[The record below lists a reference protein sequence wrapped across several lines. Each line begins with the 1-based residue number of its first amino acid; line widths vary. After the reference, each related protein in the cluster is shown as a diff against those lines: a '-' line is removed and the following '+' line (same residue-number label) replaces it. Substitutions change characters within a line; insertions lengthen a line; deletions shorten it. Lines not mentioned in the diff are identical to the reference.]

1 MLPSVPFPFHFNEI
15 NFRTA
20 TTRIIRSKG
29 SIKPESLT
37 QVLDEAPIIRNIDR
51 SSRREESTS
60 TVYTQRRVQSSS
72 WPGQLGVARRSIP
85 SPPKHEHFSTNT
97 SIYHQPWWR
106 PDVSCHR
113 FNGAPLELSVP
124 ASVERVVL
132 FDRSITK
139 LLRKGCAVR
148 DACPRSLFRSN
159 PLWPGLD
166 WRSLRLRR
174 CFRGKIASN
183 RSVSFLS
190 RSLAV

>member
-1 MLPSVPFPFHFNEI
+1 M
-15 NFRTA
+15 
-20 TTRIIRSKG
+20 
-29 SIKPESLT
+29 T

-148 DACPRSLFRSN
+148 DACPRSLSLSN
-159 PLWPGLD
+159 PLWPLAIFD
-166 WRSLRLRR
+166 A
-174 CFRGKIASN
+174 ASVEKLHRTVPFPFSRDLSPFNHLPLAWN
-183 RSVSFLS
+183 RME
-190 RSLAV
+190 

>member
-1 MLPSVPFPFHFNEI
+1 M
-15 NFRTA
+15 
-20 TTRIIRSKG
+20 
-29 SIKPESLT
+29 T

-148 DACPRSLFRSN
+148 DACPRSLSLSLFRSN
-159 PLWPGLD
+159 PLWPLA
-166 WRSLRLRR
+166 
-174 CFRGKIASN
+174 IASSSTLLPWKN
-183 RSVSFLS
+183 CIEPFRFLS
-190 RSLAV
+190 LAISRRLIISPSHGTGWNEGISTSPEGSIAQPEIY